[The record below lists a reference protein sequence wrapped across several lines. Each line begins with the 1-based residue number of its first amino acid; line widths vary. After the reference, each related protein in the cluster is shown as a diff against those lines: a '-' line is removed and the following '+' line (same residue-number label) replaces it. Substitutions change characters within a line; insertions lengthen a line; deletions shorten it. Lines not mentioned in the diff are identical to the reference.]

1 MSEKAYKEEEHMRT
15 HPDDADEGTVAEV
28 CVKFYNYLSKETM
41 LLVSGQRSP
50 RP

>member
-28 CVKFYNYLSKETM
+28 TGTVFDLNPVQLF
-41 LLVSGQRSP
+41 LGQRPS